1 MEIIRKRK
9 SQGDK
14 WIAYA
19 FMAPALLLVLL
30 VSFYPIVV
38 AMQWSV
44 YETEYVKTVNYVG
57 FDNFVSI
64 FKDQNGIAN
73 IKNSF
78 VYVFGSILIVIP
90 LSTLL
95 AVLLNM
101 KIKFRVFFRTAII
114 LPWVISQTVTA
125 LLWKWL
131 INANYGPVSYIFEQL
146 GFDKVDFLST
156 TTGANIA
163 LIFANVW
170 NTFPIA
176 VVLILAALQTIS
188 SELYEA
194 GRVDG
199 ATGWKSFSR
208 ITLPLIKPTIL
219 VTLIMLSLEYF
230 NMVTLIYVFTGGG
243 PFSATETL
251 SLRAFKEGFEYWN
264 IGLGSAFSVLLFA
277 FNIVLSLVY
286 VRTMKTKE

>member
-1 MEIIRKRK
+1 MEMAKRK
-9 SQGDK
+9 IGDK

-19 FMAPALLLVLL
+19 FMAPALILVVL
-30 VSFYPIVV
+30 VSFYPIGV
-38 AMQWSV
+38 AMKWSL
-44 YETEYVKTVNYVG
+44 YETEYVRTGAYVG
-57 FDNFVSI
+57 ADNFISI
-64 FKDQNGIAN
+64 FKNESGLTN

-101 KIKFRVFFRTAII
+101 KVRFRVWFRTAII

-131 INANYGPVSYIFEQL
+131 INANYGPVNYIIEQF
-146 GFDKVDFLST
+146 GGTKIDPLST
-156 TTGANIA
+156 STGANIA
-163 LIFANVW
+163 LIVANVW

-176 VVLILAALQTIS
+176 LILILAALQTIS

-199 ATGWKSFSR
+199 ATGWKSFTR
-208 ITLPLIKPTIL
+208 ITLPLIKPTIA

-264 IGLGSAFSVLLFA
+264 IGLGSAFSVVLFGFNLL
-277 FNIVLSLVY
+277 LSLIY
-286 VRTMKTKE
+286 VRALKSKD

>member
-1 MEIIRKRK
+1 METIGKK
-9 SQGDK
+9 NSEK

-30 VSFYPIVV
+30 VSFYPIAV
-38 AMQWSV
+38 AMKWSM
-44 YETEYVKTVNYVG
+44 YETEYVKTGAYVG
-57 FDNFVSI
+57 AGNFLSI
-64 FKDQNGIAN
+64 FKNESDLKN
-73 IKNSF
+73 IGNSF
-78 VYVFGSILIVIP
+78 VYVFGSILIVVP

-101 KIKFRVFFRTAII
+101 KIKFRVLFRTAII

-131 INANYGPVSYIFEQL
+131 INANYGPVNYVIERF
-146 GFDKVDFLST
+146 GGAKVDLLST
-156 TTGANIA
+156 SGGANLA
-163 LIFANVW
+163 LIAANVW

-176 VVLILAALQTIS
+176 LVLILAALQTIS

-199 ATGWKSFSR
+199 ATGWKSFTH
-208 ITLPLIKPTIL
+208 ITLPLIKPTVL

-264 IGLGSAFSVLLFA
+264 IGMGSAFSVLLFG
-277 FNIVLSLVY
+277 FNIILSLLY
-286 VRTMKTKE
+286 VKALKNKE

>member
-1 MEIIRKRK
+1 MEAIGKK
-9 SQGDK
+9 NSEK

-30 VSFYPIVV
+30 VSFYPIAV
-38 AMQWSV
+38 AMKWSM
-44 YETEYVKTVNYVG
+44 YETEYVRTGAYVG
-57 FDNFVSI
+57 AGNFLSI
-64 FKDQNGIAN
+64 FKNESGLKN
-73 IKNSF
+73 IGNSF
-78 VYVFGSILIVIP
+78 VYVFGSILIVVP

-101 KIKFRVFFRTAII
+101 KIKFRVLFRTAII

-131 INANYGPVSYIFEQL
+131 INANYGPVNYVIERF
-146 GFDKVDFLST
+146 GGAKVDLLST
-156 TTGANIA
+156 SGGANLA
-163 LIFANVW
+163 LIAANVW

-176 VVLILAALQTIS
+176 LVLILAALQTIS

-199 ATGWKSFSR
+199 ATGWKSFTH
-208 ITLPLIKPTIL
+208 ITLPLIKPTVL

-264 IGLGSAFSVLLFA
+264 IGMGSAFSVLLFG
-277 FNIVLSLVY
+277 FNIILSLLY
-286 VRTMKTKE
+286 VKALKNKE

>member
-1 MEIIRKRK
+1 METIGKK
-9 SQGDK
+9 NSEK

-30 VSFYPIVV
+30 VSFYPIAV
-38 AMQWSV
+38 AIKWSM
-44 YETEYVKTVNYVG
+44 YETEYVKTGAYVG
-57 FDNFVSI
+57 AGNFLSI
-64 FKDQNGIAN
+64 FKNESDLKN
-73 IKNSF
+73 IGNSF
-78 VYVFGSILIVIP
+78 VYVFGSILIVVP

-101 KIKFRVFFRTAII
+101 KIKFRVLFRTAII

-131 INANYGPVSYIFEQL
+131 INANYGPVNYVIERF
-146 GFDKVDFLST
+146 GGAKVDLLST
-156 TTGANIA
+156 SGGANLA
-163 LIFANVW
+163 LIAANVW

-176 VVLILAALQTIS
+176 LVLILAALQTIS

-199 ATGWKSFSR
+199 ATGWKSFTH
-208 ITLPLIKPTIL
+208 ITLPLIKPTVL

-264 IGLGSAFSVLLFA
+264 IGMGSAFSVLLFG
-277 FNIVLSLVY
+277 FNIILSLLY
-286 VRTMKTKE
+286 VKALKNKE

>member
-1 MEIIRKRK
+1 MEMAKRK
-9 SQGDK
+9 IGDK

-19 FMAPALLLVLL
+19 FMAPALILVVL
-30 VSFYPIVV
+30 VSFYPIGV
-38 AMQWSV
+38 AMRWSL
-44 YETEYVKTVNYVG
+44 YETEYVRTGAYVG
-57 FDNFVSI
+57 ADNFISI
-64 FKDQNGIAN
+64 FKNESGLTN

-101 KIKFRVFFRTAII
+101 KVKFRVWFRTAII

-131 INANYGPVSYIFEQL
+131 INANYGPVNYIVEQL
-146 GFDKVDFLST
+146 GGTKIDPLST
-156 TTGANIA
+156 STGANIA
-163 LIFANVW
+163 LIVANVW

-176 VVLILAALQTIS
+176 LILILAALQTIS

-199 ATGWKSFSR
+199 ATGWKSFTR
-208 ITLPLIKPTIL
+208 ITLPLIKPTIA

-277 FNIVLSLVY
+277 FNLLLSLIY
-286 VRTMKTKE
+286 VRALKSKD

>member
-1 MEIIRKRK
+1 METIGNKN
-9 SQGDK
+9 GEK

-19 FMAPALLLVLL
+19 FMAPALLLVIL
-30 VSFYPIVV
+30 VSFYPIAV
-38 AMQWSV
+38 AMKWSM
-44 YETEYVKTVNYVG
+44 YETDYVRTGAYVG
-57 FDNFVSI
+57 ADNFLAI
-64 FKDQNGIAN
+64 FKNENGLTN

-101 KIKFRVFFRTAII
+101 KIKFRVLFRTAII

-131 INANYGPVSYIFEQL
+131 INANYGPVNYVIEQF
-146 GFDKVDFLST
+146 GGSKVDLLST
-156 TTGANIA
+156 SGGANIA
-163 LIFANVW
+163 LIAANVW
-170 NTFPIA
+170 NSFPIA
-176 VVLILAALQTIS
+176 LVLILAALQTIS

-199 ATGWKSFSR
+199 ATGWKSFTS
-208 ITLPLIKPTIL
+208 ITLPLIKPTVL

-264 IGLGSAFSVLLFA
+264 IGMGSAFSVLLFA
-277 FNIVLSLVY
+277 FNIILSLLY
-286 VRTMKTKE
+286 VKALKTKE